1 MRLIKASSINSEGPL
16 IELVDFTPDKIP
28 RYSILS
34 HTWGSDEVVYADIR
48 NHTAAR
54 KDSFEKIRYSCQ
66 QTIADG
72 FEYVWIDSCCID
84 KSSSAELSE
93 AINSMFDWYD
103 KAEVCYAYL
112 SGVSS
117 TVDTSKTDGDFAGCR
132 WFTRGWTLQE
142 LLAPDDL
149 IFFSDDWVKIGEK
162 LTLSRPLS
170 VITGIEED
178 ILKGTKPIES
188 ASIAKRMSWASHRIT
203 TRPEDV
209 AYCLMGL
216 FGVNMPMLYG
226 EGDRAFLRLQEE
238 IMKQSDDQSLFAWVD
253 LSASTE
259 TYHGLLAKSPL
270 NFEYSNSIVPYQD
283 WEPRPPYSMTN
294 RGLRIDLPLTLRG
307 EELFAAALDCP
318 APPDFE
324 DSSFLAIYLKRI
336 SHSDQQFA
344 RVRANQFAK
353 VQERGDR
360 LIQERGKRQTIFV
373 RQTFN
378 GVISSE
384 GVFPQHV
391 LQLRCGPSTTDY
403 TLTEVIT
410 SEEHKKDK
418 PKALMSSRT
427 RGSDWL
433 RTANGQTI
441 AFRSPKAGGQLAGA
455 VVFSTSQFE
464 GSRLLIMFGSAD
476 SEKAG
481 FHAQELPPREELA
494 GSTEKELSEE
504 EVTDFESLQKVFK
517 PSQAGN
523 DVELQYYRVRVSIEP
538 IVADAC
544 KYLMADILVE
554 PINRPWDPY
563 QTVDTV
569 IGQYQT
575 AVGRQNRVEA
585 VEASEMTVSRNKKV
599 SAWKRLTARVS

>member
-1 MRLIKASSINSEGPL
+1 MRLIKASSINTEGSL
-16 IELVDFTPDKIP
+16 IELVEFTPDKIP
-28 RYSILS
+28 RYAILS

-54 KDSFEKIRYSCQ
+54 KESFEKIRYSCY
-66 QTIADG
+66 QTIADR
-72 FEYVWIDSCCID
+72 FEYIWIDSCCID

-188 ASIAKRMSWASHRIT
+188 ASIAKRMSWASHRVT

-209 AYCLMGL
+209 AYCLMGVY
-216 FGVNMPMLYG
+216 GVNMPMLYG

-270 NFEYSNSIVPYQD
+270 NFEYSNSI
-283 WEPRPPYSMTN
+283 
-294 RGLRIDLPLTLRG
+294 
-307 EELFAAALDCP
+307 ELFAAALDCP

-353 VQERGDR
+353 VQERG
-360 LIQERGKRQTIFV
+360 KRHTIFV
-373 RQTFN
+373 RQNFN
-378 GVISSE
+378 GIISSE

-455 VVFSTSQFE
+455 VVFSISQFE

-476 SEKAG
+476 SGKAG
-481 FHAQELPPREELA
+481 FHAQELPPREELV
-494 GSTEKELSEE
+494 GSTEKGLSEE
-504 EVTDFESLQKVFK
+504 EVMDFESLQKVFK

-523 DVELQYYRVRVSIEP
+523 DVELQYHRVRVSIEP

-569 IGQYQT
+569 IGQYQA

-585 VEASEMTVSRNKKV
+585 VEASEMTGSRNKKV

>member
-1 MRLIKASSINSEGPL
+1 MDLK
-16 IELVDFTPDKIP
+16 
-28 RYSILS
+28 
-34 HTWGSDEVVYADIR
+34 
-48 NHTAAR
+48 
-54 KDSFEKIRYSCQ
+54 
-66 QTIADG
+66 
-72 FEYVWIDSCCID
+72 
-84 KSSSAELSE
+84 LSE

-226 EGDRAFLRLQEE
+226 EGDKAFLRLQEE

-344 RVRANQFAK
+344 R
-353 VQERGDR
+353 
-360 LIQERGKRQTIFV
+360 
-373 RQTFN
+373 
-378 GVISSE
+378 
-384 GVFPQHV
+384 
-391 LQLRCGPSTTDY
+391 
-403 TLTEVIT
+403 
-410 SEEHKKDK
+410 
-418 PKALMSSRT
+418 
-427 RGSDWL
+427 
-433 RTANGQTI
+433 
-441 AFRSPKAGGQLAGA
+441 
-455 VVFSTSQFE
+455 
-464 GSRLLIMFGSAD
+464 
-476 SEKAG
+476 
-481 FHAQELPPREELA
+481 ELPPREELV
-494 GSTEKELSEE
+494 GSTEKGLSEE
-504 EVTDFESLQKVFK
+504 EVIDFESLQKVFK

-523 DVELQYYRVRVSIEP
+523 DVELQYHRVRVSIEP
-538 IVADAC
+538 IVFLAC

-569 IGQYQT
+569 IGQYQA

>member
-1 MRLIKASSINSEGPL
+1 MRLIKASSINSAGPL
-16 IELVDFTPDKIP
+16 IGLVDFTPDKVP
-28 RYSILS
+28 CYAILS
-34 HTWGSDEVVYADIR
+34 HTWGSVEVVYADIR
-48 NHTAAR
+48 NHTAAS
-54 KDSFEKIRYSCQ
+54 KSSFEKIRYSCH

-84 KSSSAELSE
+84 KSSTAELSE

-117 TVDTSKTDGDFAGCR
+117 TVDTSKTDGDFAACR

-162 LTLSRPLS
+162 PTLSRPLS

-178 ILKGTKPIES
+178 ILKGTRPIES
-188 ASIAKRMSWASHRIT
+188 ASIAKRMSWAAHRKT

-226 EGDRAFLRLQEE
+226 EGDKAFLRLQEE

-259 TYHGLLAKSPL
+259 TYHGLLAKSPR

-283 WEPRPPYSMTN
+283 WDQSRLE
-294 RGLRIDLPLTLRG
+294 G

-344 RVRANQFAK
+344 RVRVNQFAK

-360 LIQERGKRQTIFV
+360 LVQDRGKRQTIFV

-403 TLTEVIT
+403 TLIEVIT
-410 SEEHKKDK
+410 SEDHKKDK
-418 PKALMSSRT
+418 PKALLSSRT
-427 RGSDWL
+427 RGPDWL
-433 RTANGQTI
+433 RTATGQTI
-441 AFRSPKAGGQLAGA
+441 AFRSPKAGSQLAGA
-455 VVFSTSQFE
+455 VVFSISQFE

-476 SEKAG
+476 NGKAG
-481 FHAQELPPREELA
+481 FHVQELPPRGELMGSVEE
-494 GSTEKELSEE
+494 GSSEE
-504 EVTDFESLQKVFK
+504 VINFESLQKVFK
-517 PSQAGN
+517 PSQAGK
-523 DVELQYYRVRVSIEP
+523 DVELQYHRVRVSIEP
-538 IVADAC
+538 IIADAC

-554 PINRPWDPY
+554 PINRPWDPS
-563 QTVDTV
+563 QTVNTA
-569 IGQYQT
+569 IGQYQA

-585 VEASEMTVSRNKKV
+585 VEASEMTESRNKRV

>member
-1 MRLIKASSINSEGPL
+1 MGLK
-16 IELVDFTPDKIP
+16 
-28 RYSILS
+28 
-34 HTWGSDEVVYADIR
+34 
-48 NHTAAR
+48 
-54 KDSFEKIRYSCQ
+54 
-66 QTIADG
+66 
-72 FEYVWIDSCCID
+72 
-84 KSSSAELSE
+84 LSE

-226 EGDRAFLRLQEE
+226 EGDKAFLRLQEE

-344 RVRANQFAK
+344 R
-353 VQERGDR
+353 D
-360 LIQERGKRQTIFV
+360 
-373 RQTFN
+373 
-378 GVISSE
+378 
-384 GVFPQHV
+384 
-391 LQLRCGPSTTDY
+391 
-403 TLTEVIT
+403 
-410 SEEHKKDK
+410 
-418 PKALMSSRT
+418 
-427 RGSDWL
+427 
-433 RTANGQTI
+433 
-441 AFRSPKAGGQLAGA
+441 
-455 VVFSTSQFE
+455 
-464 GSRLLIMFGSAD
+464 
-476 SEKAG
+476 
-481 FHAQELPPREELA
+481 
-494 GSTEKELSEE
+494 
-504 EVTDFESLQKVFK
+504 
-517 PSQAGN
+517 
-523 DVELQYYRVRVSIEP
+523 
-538 IVADAC
+538 
-544 KYLMADILVE
+544 
-554 PINRPWDPY
+554 
-563 QTVDTV
+563 
-569 IGQYQT
+569 
-575 AVGRQNRVEA
+575 
-585 VEASEMTVSRNKKV
+585 
-599 SAWKRLTARVS
+599 ARV

>member
-1 MRLIKASSINSEGPL
+1 MDLK
-16 IELVDFTPDKIP
+16 
-28 RYSILS
+28 
-34 HTWGSDEVVYADIR
+34 
-48 NHTAAR
+48 
-54 KDSFEKIRYSCQ
+54 
-66 QTIADG
+66 
-72 FEYVWIDSCCID
+72 
-84 KSSSAELSE
+84 LSE

-149 IFFSDDWVKIGEK
+149 IFFSDNWVKIGEK

-170 VITGIEED
+170 IITGIEED

-226 EGDRAFLRLQEE
+226 EGDKAFLRLQEE

-344 RVRANQFAK
+344 RN
-353 VQERGDR
+353 
-360 LIQERGKRQTIFV
+360 
-373 RQTFN
+373 FN
-378 GVISSE
+378 GIVSSE

-441 AFRSPKAGGQLAGA
+441 AFRSPKAGGQFAGA
-455 VVFSTSQFE
+455 VVFSISQFE

-476 SEKAG
+476 SGKAG
-481 FHAQELPPREELA
+481 FHAQELPPREELV
-494 GSTEKELSEE
+494 GSTEKGLSEE
-504 EVTDFESLQKVFK
+504 EVIDFESLQKVFK

-523 DVELQYYRVRVSIEP
+523 DVELQYHRVRVSIEP

-569 IGQYQT
+569 IGQYQA

>member
-1 MRLIKASSINSEGPL
+1 MRLIKASSINTEGSL

-28 RYSILS
+28 RYAILS

-54 KDSFEKIRYSCQ
+54 KDSFEKIRYSCH

-226 EGDRAFLRLQEE
+226 EGDKAFLRLQEE

-344 RVRANQFAK
+344 R
-353 VQERGDR
+353 D
-360 LIQERGKRQTIFV
+360 
-373 RQTFN
+373 
-378 GVISSE
+378 
-384 GVFPQHV
+384 
-391 LQLRCGPSTTDY
+391 
-403 TLTEVIT
+403 
-410 SEEHKKDK
+410 
-418 PKALMSSRT
+418 
-427 RGSDWL
+427 
-433 RTANGQTI
+433 
-441 AFRSPKAGGQLAGA
+441 
-455 VVFSTSQFE
+455 
-464 GSRLLIMFGSAD
+464 
-476 SEKAG
+476 
-481 FHAQELPPREELA
+481 
-494 GSTEKELSEE
+494 
-504 EVTDFESLQKVFK
+504 
-517 PSQAGN
+517 
-523 DVELQYYRVRVSIEP
+523 
-538 IVADAC
+538 
-544 KYLMADILVE
+544 
-554 PINRPWDPY
+554 
-563 QTVDTV
+563 
-569 IGQYQT
+569 
-575 AVGRQNRVEA
+575 
-585 VEASEMTVSRNKKV
+585 
-599 SAWKRLTARVS
+599 ARV